1 MGAGDVALG
10 MRVGA
15 VAVEVGMGDV
25 DFGVRAGADSVDDD
39 FGIRV
44 DDAAGDV
51 AMRIDAE
58 LAGADAARMAP
69 DVDAVGA
76 AVGIRCGTEAVRTGA
91 DVGIRSGAACC
102 SGFCRL
108 TRATGFAAGTGNA
121 GVGTRTVAAA
131 LARSTRSTPAAI
143 GSRRRMLGICR
154 CCAGAATALGAGAP
168 PSSSASVQG
177 EGTSS
182 VESSGSWEMFSA
194 ESTTGPPSTG
204 AAAYPCRA

>member
-1 MGAGDVALG
+1 
-10 MRVGA
+10 MREGA
-15 VAVEVGMGDV
+15 VAVVGIGDV
-25 DFGVRAGADSVDDD
+25 DFGMRAGTDSV
-39 FGIRV
+39 FGRRV
-44 DDAAGDV
+44 DDAADAV
-51 AMRIDAE
+51 AIRIDADAPE
-58 LAGADAARMAP
+58 VEGAARKAA
-69 DVDAVGA
+69 DDDAVGA
-76 AVGIRCGTEAVRTGA
+76 AVEVGIRCGTDAVRIGA
-91 DVGIRSGAACC
+91 DVGIRSGVACG

-108 TRATGFAAGTGNA
+108 TRATGFAAGIGNA

-131 LARSTRSTPAAI
+131 RARSTRSTPAAI
-143 GSRRRMLGICR
+143 GSRRRMLGIGR